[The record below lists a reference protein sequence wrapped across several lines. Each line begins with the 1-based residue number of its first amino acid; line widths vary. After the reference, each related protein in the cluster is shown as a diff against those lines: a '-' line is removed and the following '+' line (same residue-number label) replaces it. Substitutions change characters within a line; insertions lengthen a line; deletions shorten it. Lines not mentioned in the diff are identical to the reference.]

1 MLNTIDRECIEA
13 VSNKFYN
20 VVGYSLGH
28 GNGYEQTI
36 LRPRLDELEEKVKD
50 TYPEYYRAFANV
62 KAAYLE
68 NFQALYADKKNTV
81 DKNSNASQ
89 MNA

>member
-1 MLNTIDRECIEA
+1 MLNTIDKECIDV

-20 VVGYSLGH
+20 VVGYNLGL

-50 TYPEYYRAFANV
+50 TYPEYYSAFANV
-62 KAAYLE
+62 KNAYLE
-68 NFQALYADKKNTV
+68 NFKGMYSDKKNV
-81 DKNSNASQ
+81 AENNASQ
-89 MNA
+89 LNA